1 MRQMPEKVGLA
12 VHEHTSSKVDSKSP
26 PVVLIGN
33 PNVGKS
39 VVFGYLSGRYV
50 TVSNFPGTTVEISR
64 GTIGTNGVKDTIID
78 TPGVNNLL
86 PSSEDERVT
95 RDLLLRQKPKSIIQ
109 VVDSKNLK
117 RGLLLTIQL
126 AEMELPVVLD
136 LNMTDEAITRGV
148 SVDAA
153 ALSKLLRVPVI
164 ETVATRQKG
173 LKEVGDAI
181 KISAIPEMSLNYG
194 PLIEPAVKKIENKL
208 PEIRTGVRSIALMLL
223 GGDETIVDWLQDR
236 MSTAE
241 LEEVESIVRS
251 VQEKFNEPLS
261 RVITRR
267 RMKEAGRIADISTG
281 RYGKQSSDIATK
293 IGIWTMH
300 PFWGLFS
307 AAAILYMMYQFVGVF
322 GAGYLTDYLEGVIF
336 AQYLSVW
343 FSDLFSHVPI
353 AVIRDIFVGE
363 YGLLTMALPYSIAII
378 LPVVVTFF
386 IAFGILEDSGYL
398 PRLAVMLNK
407 VFKLMGLNGK
417 AVLPMVLGLGC
428 DTMATLTTRILDT
441 KKERILVTL
450 LLALGVPCSAQLG
463 VIMGLLGAISISALM
478 IWGVVVFLVLI
489 VVGFLASK
497 LIPDEGSDFIL
508 ELPPIRVP
516 KLSNITVKTLAR
528 TEWYLKEA
536 VPLFFVGTLLLY
548 LLHATGALLVI
559 ERFSSPIVQSVLGL
573 PAKATEAFIVGFL
586 RRDYGIAGLN
596 GMDLT
601 TAQILVASVTL
612 TLFIPCIANFLIMI
626 KERGMKMTLAM
637 SAVIIPI
644 AFLVGG
650 MLNFILK
657 LTGYTG

>member
-1 MRQMPEKVGLA
+1 MHG
-12 VHEHTSSKVDSKSP
+12 HSSTSVDGKTS
-26 PVVLIGN
+26 PVVLVGN

-39 VVFGYLSGRYV
+39 VIFGYLSGKYV
-50 TVSNFPGTTVEISR
+50 TVSNFPGTTVEITK
-64 GTIGTNGVKDTIID
+64 GTINVNGTHDIIID

-86 PSSEDERVT
+86 PSSEDEQVT
-95 RDLLLRQKPKSIIQ
+95 RDLLLRENPKSVVQ

-126 AEMELPVVLD
+126 AELDQPMIMD

-148 SVDAA
+148 SIDSAE
-153 ALSKLLRVPVI
+153 LSDLLGVEVLQS
-164 ETVATRQKG
+164 VATRAKG
-173 LKEVGDAI
+173 LKEIGEALKNPAVP
-181 KISAIPEMSLNYG
+181 KMRVKYG
-194 PLIEPAVKKIENKL
+194 PIIEPAIKKIEGYL
-208 PEIRTGVRSIALMLL
+208 GEIHSGHRGVSLMLL
-223 GGDETIVDWLQDR
+223 AGDETIHGWLQDK
-236 MSTAE
+236 MSSSEFAEVMTIVATA
-241 LEEVESIVRS
+241 
-251 VQEKFNEPLS
+251 QERFNERLS

-267 RMKEAGRIADISTG
+267 RMKEAGRI
-281 RYGKQSSDIATK
+281 SDIALGQNANENSDFATK

-300 PFWGLFS
+300 PFWGLFFVLGV
-307 AAAILYMMYQFVGVF
+307 LYMMYQFVGVF

-336 AQYLSVW
+336 AKYLSVW
-343 FSDLFSHVPI
+343 FMELFSHVPV
-353 AVIRDIFVGE
+353 AVIRDIFVGD

-463 VIMGLLGAISISALM
+463 VILGLLGAISISALF
-478 IWGVVVFLVLI
+478 IWGVVVFGVLV

-497 LIPDEGSDFIL
+497 VIPEDSSDFIL
-508 ELPPIRVP
+508 ELPPIRMP
-516 KLSNITVKTLAR
+516 KLGNITVKTLAR

-536 VPLFFVGTLLLY
+536 VPLFFFGTLLLY
-548 LLHATGALLVI
+548 VLHETGALLVL
-559 ERFSSPIVQSVLGL
+559 ERVSGPLVQNVLGL

-596 GMDLT
+596 QMDLT
-601 TAQILVASVTL
+601 TPQILVASVTL

-626 KERGMKMTLAM
+626 KERGVKMTLAM
-637 SAVIIPI
+637 SAVILPV
-644 AFLVGG
+644 AFGVGG
-650 MLNFILK
+650 LLNFILN
-657 LTGYTG
+657 LVGYTG

>member
-1 MRQMPEKVGLA
+1 MSEKVGLA
-12 VHEHTSSKVDSKSP
+12 VHEHTSSKVVSKSP

-39 VVFGYLSGRYV
+39 VIFGYLSGRYV

-64 GTIGTNGVKDTIID
+64 GTIGINGTKDMIID

-95 RDLLLRQKPKSIIQ
+95 RDLLLREKPKSVIQ

-136 LNMTDEAITRGV
+136 LNMTDEAIARGV
-148 SVDAA
+148 SVDAS
-153 ALSKLLRVPVI
+153 ALSELLGVPVI
-164 ETVATRQKG
+164 ETVATRKRG
-173 LKEVGDAI
+173 LKELGDAL
-181 KISAIPEMSLNYG
+181 KTTAIPEMSLNYG
-194 PLIEPAVKKIENKL
+194 PLIEPAVKTIENKL

-241 LEEVESIVRS
+241 LEEIESIVGS

-267 RMKEAGRIADISTG
+267 RMKEAGRTADISTG
-281 RYGKQSSDIATK
+281 RFGKQSSDIATK

-307 AAAILYMMYQFVGVF
+307 AAAILYLMYQFVGVF

-343 FSDLFSHVPI
+343 FSDLFSHVPVQI
-353 AVIRDIFVGE
+353 IRDIFVGE

-548 LLHATGALLVI
+548 LLHATGALLII

-586 RRDYGIAGLN
+586 RRDYGIAGLH

-650 MLNFILK
+650 ILNFILK

>member
-1 MRQMPEKVGLA
+1 MHGHDSV
-12 VHEHTSSKVDSKSP
+12 SVDGKTP
-26 PVVLIGN
+26 PVVLVGN

-39 VVFGYLSGRYV
+39 VIFGYLSGKYV
-50 TVSNFPGTTVEISR
+50 TVSNFPGTTVEISK
-64 GTIGTNGVKDTIID
+64 GTISANGTKDTIID

-86 PSSEDERVT
+86 PSSEDEQVT
-95 RDLLLRQKPKSIIQ
+95 RDLLLRENPKSVVQ

-126 AEMELPVVLD
+126 AELDLPMILN

-148 SVDAA
+148 SIDSAE
-153 ALSKLLRVPVI
+153 LSNLLGVEVLHS
-164 ETVATRQKG
+164 VATRSKG
-173 LKEVGDAI
+173 LKEIGEAL
-181 KISAIPEMSLNYG
+181 KTPAIPKMRVKYG
-194 PLIEPAVKKIENKL
+194 PIIEPAIKKIEGKL
-208 PEIRTGVRSIALMLL
+208 GEIRSGFRGVSLMLL
-223 GGDETIVDWLQDR
+223 AGDETIHGWLQDK
-236 MSTAE
+236 MSSSE
-241 LEEVESIVRS
+241 FNEVMEIVAA
-251 VQEKFNEPLS
+251 VQERFNEPLS

-267 RMKEAGRIADISTG
+267 RMKEAGRI
-281 RYGKQSSDIATK
+281 SDIALGSSLNENSDLATK

-300 PFWGLFS
+300 PFWGLFFVLGV
-307 AAAILYMMYQFVGVF
+307 LYIMYQFVGVF
-322 GAGYLTDYLEGVIF
+322 GAGYLTDFLEKVIF
-336 AQYLSVW
+336 GKYLSVW
-343 FSDLFSHVPI
+343 FTELFSHVPVT
-353 AVIRDIFVGE
+353 VIRDIFVGD

-407 VFKLMGLNGK
+407 VFKMMGLNGK

-463 VIMGLLGAISISALM
+463 VILGLLGAISISALL
-478 IWGVVVFLVLI
+478 IWGVVVFCVLV

-497 LIPDEGSDFIL
+497 VIQEDSSDFIL
-508 ELPPIRVP
+508 ELPPMRVP
-516 KLSNITVKTLAR
+516 KLGNIVVKTLAR

-536 VPLFFVGTLLLY
+536 VPLFFFGTLLLY
-548 LLHATGALLVI
+548 VLHETGALFVL
-559 ERFSSPIVQSVLGL
+559 ERVSSPLVQNVLGL

-596 GMDLT
+596 QMDLT
-601 TAQILVASVTL
+601 IPQILVASVTL

-626 KERGMKMTLAM
+626 KERGVKMTLAM
-637 SAVIIPI
+637 SAVILPV
-644 AFLVGG
+644 AFGVGG
-650 MLNFILK
+650 LLNFILN
-657 LTGYTG
+657 LVGYTG

>member
-1 MRQMPEKVGLA
+1 MRQMSEKVGLA
-12 VHEHTSSKVDSKSP
+12 VHEHTSSKVVSKSP

-64 GTIGTNGVKDTIID
+64 GTIRTNGTKDTIID

-95 RDLLLRQKPKSIIQ
+95 RDLLLRQKPKSVIQ
-109 VVDSKNLK
+109 VIDSKNLK

-136 LNMTDEAITRGV
+136 LNMTDEAIARGV
-148 SVDAA
+148 SVDAS
-153 ALSKLLRVPVI
+153 ALSELLGVPVI
-164 ETVATRQKG
+164 ETVATRKRG
-173 LKEVGDAI
+173 LKELGDAL
-181 KISAIPEMSLNYG
+181 KTTAIPEMSLNYG

-208 PEIRTGVRSIALMLL
+208 PEITTGVRSIALMLL

-281 RYGKQSSDIATK
+281 RYGKQSSDFATK
-293 IGIWTMH
+293 IGILTMH

-343 FSDLFSHVPI
+343 FSDLFSHVPVQI
-353 AVIRDIFVGE
+353 IRDIFVGD

-559 ERFSSPIVQSVLGL
+559 ERFSSPLVQHVLGL